1 MPLILIA
8 SPKGGVGKTTL
19 AANLA
24 DTLRRQGRPTLLL
37 DLDPQNALRLHF
49 GIPVQDG
56 AGYMADR
63 AARPDWRAHLRQVA
77 PGLLLLPHGAVELRA
92 ALENALAMEHDP
104 ALLLAPLR
112 EMLAD
117 PSVLVV
123 ADLPPGPS
131 AALQATAPFA
141 SLVLTVLQSEAI
153 SAAMLAEV
161 ESGRFLGSGTLPAL
175 FAGRL
180 HFLLNGVD
188 LQSRLSRS
196 TAETVAQH
204 LGPRLLGAV
213 SRDEALAEAL
223 AYQRPLLDHAPASA
237 AAADLRQ
244 VAAAVEAL
252 LPAPVARPVQPA
264 APAQPQHAAAFPLT
278 ASRGAW

>member
-24 DTLRRQGRPTLLL
+24 DGFRRNGRPVLLL

-49 GIPVQDG
+49 GIPVQDVG
-56 AGYMADR
+56 GYLADR
-63 AARPDWRAHLRQVA
+63 TACQDWRAHLRQVA

-92 ALENALAMEHDP
+92 ALENALALEQDP
-104 ALLLAPLR
+104 SLLQAPLR
-112 EMLAD
+112 DMLAD

-131 AALQATAPFA
+131 PALQVTAPLA
-141 SLVLTVLQSEAI
+141 SLVLTVLQSEPI

-196 TAETVAQH
+196 SAETMARH
-204 LGPRLLGAV
+204 LGPRLVGAV

-223 AYQRPLLDHAPASA
+223 AYQRPLLDHAPQSA

-244 VAAAVEAL
+244 VTAAVEAL
-252 LPAPVARPVQPA
+252 LPSPEALPQPA
-264 APAQPQHAAAFPLT
+264 VAYPLT